1 MIKQA
6 ISIMAQGLS
15 PSATFA
21 MSQRSNELKEQ
32 GIDIINLSVGEPD
45 FNTPDNV
52 KLAAFHAIEE
62 NYSKYS
68 PVTGFESL
76 KESICDKLYR
86 ENNLSYVSSE
96 IVVSNGAKQ
105 SIFNSIQALVN
116 PGDEVI
122 IPAPFWVSYPQMVKL
137 VGGSPV
143 YIEASM
149 ERRFKI
155 TASQLERAITKK
167 TKLLI
172 LCSPC
177 NPTGAVYSA
186 IELMEIA
193 EVVLKHKNMYVISD
207 EIYEHINYVGGH
219 SSIACI
225 PGMKERTVLINGV
238 SKAYA
243 MTGWRIGFMAAPQWI
258 ASACNLIQGQ
268 TTSGPCSVSQ
278 KAAEEAW
285 RGNQE
290 SVEIMRQAFEKRRDL
305 IVHLMGEIPG
315 LEINEPEGAF
325 YLFPKCSS
333 YIGKSCGNHK
343 IASSSD
349 LAMFLLEVGH
359 VATVGGDAFGAPGYL
374 RLSFATSIENIRTGV
389 ERIKSALQLLS

>member
-6 ISIMAQGLS
+6 ISLLAQGLS

-21 MSQRSNELKEQ
+21 MSQRSNELREQ

-45 FNTPDNV
+45 FNTPNNV

-68 PVTGFESL
+68 PITGFESL
-76 KESICDKLYR
+76 KKSICDKLFR
-86 ENNLSYVSSE
+86 ENNLSYMSSE

-143 YIEASM
+143 YIDASM
-149 ERRFKI
+149 ERRFKV
-155 TASQLERAITKK
+155 TASQLEKAITKK

-186 IELMEIA
+186 IELKEIA

-207 EIYEHINYVGGH
+207 EIYEHINYVGSH
-219 SSIACI
+219 SSIAAI
-225 PGMKERTVLINGV
+225 PGMKERTVVINGV

-258 ASACNLIQGQ
+258 VSACNLIQGQ
-268 TTSGPCSVSQ
+268 TTSGPCSISQ

-290 SVEIMRQAFEKRRDL
+290 SVESMRQAFEKRRDL
-305 IVHLMGEIPG
+305 IVQLMREIPG

-333 YIGKSCGNHK
+333 YIGKSYVKRK

>member
-143 YIEASM
+143 HIETSM

-167 TKLLI
+167 KLN
-172 LCSPC
+172 C
-177 NPTGAVYSA
+177 
-186 IELMEIA
+186 
-193 EVVLKHKNMYVISD
+193 
-207 EIYEHINYVGGH
+207 
-219 SSIACI
+219 
-225 PGMKERTVLINGV
+225 
-238 SKAYA
+238 
-243 MTGWRIGFMAAPQWI
+243 
-258 ASACNLIQGQ
+258 
-268 TTSGPCSVSQ
+268 
-278 KAAEEAW
+278 
-285 RGNQE
+285 
-290 SVEIMRQAFEKRRDL
+290 
-305 IVHLMGEIPG
+305 
-315 LEINEPEGAF
+315 
-325 YLFPKCSS
+325 
-333 YIGKSCGNHK
+333 
-343 IASSSD
+343 
-349 LAMFLLEVGH
+349 
-359 VATVGGDAFGAPGYL
+359 
-374 RLSFATSIENIRTGV
+374 
-389 ERIKSALQLLS
+389 